1 MDSTITRDDIE
12 LITRHSMINDTARTS
27 TYTQTRDHVL
37 ETVSRN
43 QANGNTEANLRLLI
57 TALRGQNQAL
67 NTLVRA
73 IKIPAA

>member
-12 LITRHSMINDTARTS
+12 LITRHSMINDKAETRTYS
-27 TYTQTRDHVL
+27 QTRDHVL
-37 ETVSRN
+37 EMVTRN
-43 QANGNTEANLRLLI
+43 HSTGNADANLRLLI

-67 NTLVRA
+67 STLIRT